1 MAAPFDSSLDLRL
14 LPSFLALAQELHFSR
29 AAQRLHIAQPAL
41 SQQIARLERQVG
53 VQLFDRPPRPIA
65 LTPAGRALLDRVT
78 PALAMVEQGVAESRA
93 TAGEQPETLTV
104 SHLSSFSVRLVP
116 LIVGTLRATHPR
128 LLLTLHVASLPE
140 QLAAL
145 RAGRAQIGLIH
156 TNPDLAVRIPDLQ
169 AVTIATGP
177 RMIMLPV
184 GHPLARKHAVV
195 LSDAAAEPFVLPSGD
210 GQTGYRAGIEHACQR
225 YGFTPLAAAQAND
238 TGVILDLVAAGMGVA
253 LAPWIATT
261 DLPREVVARPLV
273 DERCELVA
281 LTTLPA
287 PATTSALIAAARDAV
302 GKLTTAVTSTDAWG

>member
-53 VQLFDRPPRPIA
+53 ARLFDRPPRPIA

-93 TAGEQPETLTV
+93 AAGEQRAALSV
-104 SHLSSFSVRLVP
+104 SHLSSFAGRLVP
-116 LIVGTLRATHPR
+116 LIVGALRATHPR
-128 LLLTLHVASLPE
+128 LLLTLHEASLPE

-156 TNPDLAVRIPDLQ
+156 TNPDLPLLIPDLH

-177 RMIMLPV
+177 RMIMLPAD
-184 GHPLARKHAVV
+184 HPLAWTDAVV
-195 LSDAAAEPFVLPSGD
+195 LSDAATQPFVLPSGD
-210 GQTGYRAGIEHACQR
+210 GETGYRAGIERACQR
-225 YGFTPLAAAQAND
+225 YGFTPLPAAQAND
-238 TGVILDLVAAGMGVA
+238 TGVIVDLVAAGMGVA
-253 LAPWIATT
+253 LVPWIATIG
-261 DLPREVVARPLV
+261 LPREVVARPLV

-281 LTTLPA
+281 LTTPHA
-287 PATTSALIAAARDAV
+287 PRTANAVIAAAREAV
-302 GKLTTAVTSTDAWG
+302 EKLTTAVSP